1 MDPTLGEQC
10 LQMAQERPNILC
22 SEVPLEVLEACALEA
37 EEPTHFLQDLF
48 RSGHTQWLS
57 HNHGQNVRISKD
69 RMNNAI
75 MVLWL
80 RACHLY
86 ASHIL
91 GRPDPAWERPFFSDE
106 GLY

>member
-1 MDPTLGEQC
+1 MDPTLGERC
-10 LQMAQERPNILC
+10 LQMAQERPNVLC
-22 SEVPLEVLEACALEA
+22 SEVPLEVLEACSLEA
-37 EEPTHFLQDLF
+37 EEPTKLLQELF
-48 RSGHTQWLS
+48 RSGHTLWLS
-57 HNHGQNVRISKD
+57 HEHGQNVRISVG

-91 GRPDPAWERPFFSDE
+91 NRPDAGWDKPFFSDE